1 MLCISLE
8 ECIHQLSVTCRHL
21 LVVFAQSFRDP
32 ESSNILDYC
41 DDAVIVVP
49 GLPEKEADVLCNSFI
64 LKEQVIYEC
73 LTYVWK
79 QISIVARY
87 CMYV

>member
-1 MLCISLE
+1 MYIFGGVRTLIECDMQASSHDLCTIL
-8 ECIHQLSVTCRHL
+8 
-21 LVVFAQSFRDP
+21 RDP

-64 LKEQVIYEC
+64 LKEQVI
-73 LTYVWK
+73 LV
-79 QISIVARY
+79 
-87 CMYV
+87 